1 MIGNRE
7 KYLNRDHLAKGS
19 STQNEELD
27 FYDTK
32 EWKELVL
39 NKPLTWRIASHE
51 AQSRLLKGESAPEVT
66 RWLTSNLLNEN
77 KSSVLSK

>member
-1 MIGNRE
+1 MNRE
-7 KYLNRDHLAKGS
+7 KYLSREHLKRS
-19 STQNEELD
+19 SSRQAEDWD

-51 AQSRLLKGESAPEVT
+51 SQSRLLKGESAPEVT

-77 KSSVLSK
+77 KSDIMKK